1 MHTIRMNH
9 PGKNALS
16 TKLMTWIEEELERAG
31 DQPILLTGS
40 ADAFCAGL
48 DLREIASLGRGALE
62 RFLRQIDRIAARLY
76 DHPAPVVAA
85 VNGHAIA
92 GGAVLMTCCDW
103 RVATT
108 NPKTRIGV
116 NEVALGVCYPPKIL
130 KILLH
135 RISAQNRARL
145 LLGAHLHAPADAL
158 EVGLVDELADDVD
171 AAAAKRIA
179 ELSAHPRAA
188 YAHTK
193 ALLRRGVTTLGAE
206 DERRF
211 TEMELPLWISDV
223 VKERVQAVLKR

>member
-1 MHTIRMNH
+1 MHTIRMAH

-16 TKLMTWIEEELERAG
+16 TELMTWLEAELARAG

-48 DLREIASLGRGALE
+48 DLREIAGLDRGAME
-62 RFLRQIDRIAARLY
+62 RFLRQIDRIAARLF

-108 NPKTRIGV
+108 NPRTRIGV
-116 NEVALGVCYPPKIL
+116 NEVALGACYPPKIL
-130 KILLH
+130 RILLH

-158 EVGLVDELADDVD
+158 AVGLVDELADDVD
-171 AAAAKRIA
+171 AAAAKRVA

-193 ALLRRGVTTLGAE
+193 ALLRRGVTTLGAD

-211 TEMELPLWISDV
+211 TETELPQWTSDV
-223 VKERVQAVLKR
+223 VRERVQAVLRR